1 MNFAFSDEQQALRDQ
16 ARKFLSDRAAPARV
30 RRILES
36 DEPFDRELWRGMGEL
51 AWTGT
56 AIPESYGGA
65 GFGYLELC
73 VLAEELGRSLAPT
86 PPQRMRHHTNS
97 EVRPVCPS
105 QEMSDR
111 EGRRCRLCG

>member
-1 MNFAFSDEQQALRDQ
+1 VASDRARPRLSRGPWLQLRRARQLSRGERDARPPAHPRLLPPAPGLASAMNFAFSDEQQALRDQ

-56 AIPESYGGA
+56 AI
-65 GFGYLELC
+65 
-73 VLAEELGRSLAPT
+73 
-86 PPQRMRHHTNS
+86 Q
-97 EVRPVCPS
+97 
-105 QEMSDR
+105 
-111 EGRRCRLCG
+111 